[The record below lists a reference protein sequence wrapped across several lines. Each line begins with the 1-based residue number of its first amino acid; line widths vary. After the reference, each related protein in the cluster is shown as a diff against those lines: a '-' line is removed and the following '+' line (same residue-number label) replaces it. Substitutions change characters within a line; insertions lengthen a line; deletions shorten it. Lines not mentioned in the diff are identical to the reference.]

1 MPRNLY
7 MCTQANFASVN
18 KIEVELRSFRSTFT
32 FSRGLDHMLPLF
44 YLCTSIHRPL
54 EIISLLKIKVVIV
67 LTSMQSKL
75 LHCRGLGLFICLNV
89 S

>member
-18 KIEVELRSFRSTFT
+18 KI
-32 FSRGLDHMLPLF
+32 GNPL
-44 YLCTSIHRPL
+44 TV
-54 EIISLLKIKVVIV
+54 KIKVVIV